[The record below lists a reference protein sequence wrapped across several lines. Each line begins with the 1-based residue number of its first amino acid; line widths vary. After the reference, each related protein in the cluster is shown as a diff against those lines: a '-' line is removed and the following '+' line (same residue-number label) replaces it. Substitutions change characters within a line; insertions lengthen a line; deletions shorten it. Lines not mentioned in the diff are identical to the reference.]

1 MEYHVQV
8 RLCNFTCRFA
18 LIVVTSVPGTKTSHV
33 TTTTETL
40 QSGNE
45 IDLVTRISQSR
56 VRTFGPGL
64 EIRSSV
70 VTRLEATFSSVPAR
84 LDATVSVRSRFRSWF
99 LYPCYVSVSVSVLE
113 NLVLVFF
120 SVSRVSRSQ
129 AQRFGLG
136 LQISMPKV

>member
-45 IDLVTRISQSR
+45 IVLVTRISQSR
-56 VRTFGPGL
+56 VRTFGPGF
-64 EIRSSV
+64 EVRNSV
-70 VTRLEATFSSVPAR
+70 VTGLEATF
-84 LDATVSVRSRFRSWF
+84 RSRHVSTPQFRSG
-99 LYPCYVSVSVSVLE
+99 
-113 NLVLVFF
+113 LVFCLGF
-120 SVSRVSRSQ
+120 GIHVLSRFQFRCWKIW
-129 AQRFGLG
+129 F
-136 LQISMPKV
+136 